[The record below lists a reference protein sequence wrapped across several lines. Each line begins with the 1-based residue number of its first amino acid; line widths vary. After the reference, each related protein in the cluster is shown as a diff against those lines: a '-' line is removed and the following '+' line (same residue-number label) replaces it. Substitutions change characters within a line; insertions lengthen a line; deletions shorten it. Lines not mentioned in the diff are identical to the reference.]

1 MKVENNQVFSKIDD
15 FSNKGLHRAEQN
27 KFNKKLR
34 PVGIAPVTLG
44 LVHLVLHKHKN

>member
-27 KFNKKLR
+27 KFIKK
-34 PVGIAPVTLG
+34 VTSSG
-44 LVHLVLHKHKN
+44 DRTCDPMPSTSCVT